1 MTSALAAFGVPP
13 GALELLLLGI
23 ARLSGMLFL
32 TPPFGGAA
40 VPGQI
45 RLSIAFALVLPVWP
59 LLGSAPAPS
68 TDVLALG
75 TGVARELGLGLAI
88 GFVSRMVL
96 AAASFAAELVSTQIG
111 FGLAAVLDPTVG
123 GQVTPLTRLYD
134 WAMLGIFLALDVHHL
149 ILGAA
154 LESFRVLPV
163 GQAFSIAG
171 GAGAIVAY
179 GARIFAL
186 GLALVAPTLGILLVT
201 NLVLALAS
209 RAVPQLSL
217 MVVGWP
223 VTVLAGLVV
232 LVGNVDLM
240 SGVVAREMRG
250 LEGAL
255 IGILRSFA
263 DGR

>member
-1 MTSALAAFGVPP
+1 MTQALAAFGVPP
-13 GALELLLLGI
+13 GALELALLAM

-32 TPPFGGAA
+32 TPPFGGSA

-59 LLGSAPAPS
+59 LLGAPAPS
-68 TDVLALG
+68 TDVLALTG
-75 TGVARELGLGLAI
+75 GVARELSLGLAI
-88 GFVSRMVL
+88 GFVARMVL
-96 AAASFAAELVSTQIG
+96 SAASFAAELVSTQIG
-111 FGLAAVLDPTVG
+111 FGLAAVLDPAMG

-134 WAMLGIFLALDVHHL
+134 WAMLGIFLALDVHHV
-149 ILGAA
+149 ILGAT
-154 LESFRVLPV
+154 LESFRVLPL
-163 GQAFSIAG
+163 GQGFSMVG
-171 GAGAIVAY
+171 GAGAIVAF
-179 GARIFAL
+179 GARIFSL

-250 LEGAL
+250 LEAAL